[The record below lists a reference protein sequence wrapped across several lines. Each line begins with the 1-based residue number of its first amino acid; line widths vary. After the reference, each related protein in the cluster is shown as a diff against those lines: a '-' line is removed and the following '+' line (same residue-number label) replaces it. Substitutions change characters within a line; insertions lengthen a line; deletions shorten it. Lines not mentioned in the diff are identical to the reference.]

1 MKKMKAVQ
9 VSKPGAGFEI
19 VERDVPA
26 PKENE
31 VLIRVQACGICHGD
45 ALALEGNYP
54 GLKYPIIP
62 GHEVVGIIESVG
74 SLDAKIWHP
83 GQRVGV
89 GWHGGHCGQCMA
101 CQRGDT
107 WNCEQ
112 SLTTGLSC
120 DGGYAEYMI
129 ARKEAVFSIPQ
140 EYSSVQAAPLL
151 CAGNTVFGALKNCG
165 AKGGEIV
172 AVAGI
177 GGLGHLAIQYARK
190 LGYKTVAL
198 SRGQDKKPLAL
209 ELGAHVHLDTSSGQ
223 AAKELQKL
231 GGAQVI
237 LCTAPNSKL
246 ISELL
251 PGLARGG
258 KMIIVSFSRGVIEIP
273 HYLLLGGT
281 CSISGW
287 VGGRVDEALHF
298 SALVGVKPMI
308 EEFPLARV
316 EEAFKK
322 MMDSTVHFRAV
333 LTMGDQHV

>member
-1 MKKMKAVQ
+1 
-9 VSKPGAGFEI
+9 
-19 VERDVPA
+19 
-26 PKENE
+26 
-31 VLIRVQACGICHGD
+31 
-45 ALALEGNYP
+45 
-54 GLKYPIIP
+54 
-62 GHEVVGIIESVG
+62 
-74 SLDAKIWHP
+74 
-83 GQRVGV
+83 
-89 GWHGGHCGQCMA
+89 MA

-107 WNCEQ
+107 WNCEH

-129 ARKEAVFSIPQ
+129 ARKEVIFSIPE
-140 EYSSVQAAPLL
+140 EYSSAQAAPLL

-165 AKGGEIV
+165 AKGGEVV

-177 GGLGHLAIQYARK
+177 GGLGHLAIQYART

-209 ELGAHVHLDTSSGQ
+209 ELGAHVYLDTSSGL
-223 AAKELQKL
+223 AANELQKL
-231 GGAQVI
+231 GGVQVI

-258 KMIIVSFSRGVIEIP
+258 QMIVVSFSRGVIEIP
-273 HYLLLGGT
+273 HYQLLEGAR
-281 CSISGW
+281 SISGW
-287 VGGRVDEALHF
+287 VGGRVDEALRF
-298 SALVGVKPMI
+298 SALAGVKPMI

-322 MMDSTVHFRAV
+322 MVDSTVHFRAV
-333 LTMGDQHV
+333 LTMGDQHA